1 MIKPKKV
8 KYLKS
13 HKRISKQCETKF
25 TFLKNGEFGI
35 KLLQAGRLT
44 ASQLNS
50 VKLALSKKMKRVGK
64 IWLNGFPDLSV
75 TKKPAETRM
84 GKGKG
89 NVEFWCLP
97 VKTGRIL
104 FEISGISSTLAKE
117 ALLLAKSK
125 LSLTAKII
133 FKYN

>member
-1 MIKPKKV
+1 MLKPKKT

-13 HKRISKQCETKF
+13 HKRISKQCETKL

-35 KLLQAGRLT
+35 KLIQAGRLS
-44 ASQLNS
+44 ANQLNS
-50 VKLALSKKMKRVGK
+50 VKLVLTKKMKRIGK
-64 IWLNGFPDLSV
+64 IWLNGFPDLSI

-97 VKTGRIL
+97 VKTGRVL
-104 FEISGISSTLAKE
+104 FEIGGISSTLAKE

-125 LSLTAKII
+125 LSLKTKII
-133 FKYN
+133 FKFN